1 MPILKYAAGAVVAAA
16 ILVAIYFFYYQF
28 SDEALGNNC
37 LDIYRDIIP
46 KGAELERAEKSGEEF
61 KALFRSSEGNGAVT
75 CYTSG
80 NEIDPVRTINQKI
93 DIMWAD
99 PTLRPRVEDLR

>member
-1 MPILKYAAGAVVAAA
+1 MEKLKYAAGAIVAVA
-16 ILVAIYFFYYQF
+16 ILAVIYFFYYQF
-28 SDEALGNNC
+28 SDEALGKNC
-37 LDIYRDIIP
+37 LDLYRDIIP
-46 KGAELERAEKSGEEF
+46 KGAEFERAERSGEEL
-61 KALFRSSEGNGAVT
+61 KTIFRSSEGNGAVT